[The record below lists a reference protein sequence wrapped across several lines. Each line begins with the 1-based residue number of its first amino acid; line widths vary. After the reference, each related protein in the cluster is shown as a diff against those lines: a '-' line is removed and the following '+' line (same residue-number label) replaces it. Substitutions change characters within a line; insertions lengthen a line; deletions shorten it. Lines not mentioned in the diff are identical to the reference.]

1 MDLLLGKLVE
11 LLPDSPRA
19 GVLLVADLH
28 LGKPA
33 HFSMFGA
40 PVPEAGQRIG
50 SGDLLANSAQYEG
63 EDVLLTT
70 RIAKVC
76 QKKGC
81 FFVAQHGADSVRVTF
96 KDYGFFIPSDS
107 GGKTV
112 TLAGIFERKPLSP
125 EQAAHLAEDMGEA
138 PPENPPANGGGDR
151 PYPPRLPPSRFS
163 GFHGIRGPPRCLP
176 ARLAAPSPTASRP
189 QPAAASSEICRRSH
203 CRKPEEMIEAE
214 RSTGGDATPRRWE
227 CQPR

>member
-1 MDLLLGKLVE
+1 MKTKVHRNGVRVKFYSASGLLAL
-11 LLPDSPRA
+11 A
-19 GVLLVADLH
+19 LVALPYCGIAAAAESNVVRLSEPVLVTDTH
-28 LGKPA
+28 EI
-33 HFSMFGA
+33 FGA
-40 PVPEAGQRIG
+40 PLPETGTPVEL
-50 SGDLLANSAQYEG
+50 GDLLANSAQYEG

-112 TLAGIFERKPLSP
+112 TLAGTFSRKPLSE

-138 PPENPPANGGGDR
+138 PPENPPAFEYAVVATSVSI
-151 PYPPRLPPSRFS
+151 P
-163 GFHGIRGPPRCLP
+163 
-176 ARLAAPSPTASRP
+176 
-189 QPAAASSEICRRSH
+189 
-203 CRKPEEMIEAE
+203 KP
-214 RSTGGDATPRRWE
+214 
-227 CQPR
+227 